1 MTEEEKYQRQLMIDY
16 REVFQGEAGE
26 RVLKDICRLSGLFSE
41 LESNDPIEVAR
52 AMGKQD
58 LAKSI
63 LALHGQGLDLLMN
76 AMKQGEQN
84 DRYNAAGNDG
94 TGTSGTIDRWIS

>member
-1 MTEEEKYQRQLMIDY
+1 MTDEEKYKKQLMTDY
-16 REVFQGEAGE
+16 HQVFQGDAGE

-76 AMKQGEQN
+76 AMKQGEQD
-84 DRYNAAGNDG
+84 DRYNAAGHDG
-94 TGTSGTIDRWIS
+94 TGTSGTIDGWIS

>member
-1 MTEEEKYQRQLMIDY
+1 MTEEEKYLRQIMIDY
-16 REVFQGEAGE
+16 REVFQGEAGD

-41 LESNDPIEVAR
+41 LKSNDPIEVAR
-52 AMGKQD
+52 TMGKQD

-63 LALHGQGLDLLMN
+63 LVLHGQGLDRLIE

-84 DRYNAAGNDG
+84 DRYTTAGSDG
-94 TGTSGTIDRWIS
+94 TGTSGTIDGWIS